1 MVKPE
6 RVLDAL
12 GDPTRRL
19 VFKRLRAGT
28 RSVREIAEGL
38 KVSRPA
44 VSQHLKVL
52 KTAGLAVVRIDGT
65 RRLYSIDTR
74 GIEAV
79 RIWLDG
85 FWDQALV
92 AFKSATKREISRLFD
107 RQQAGRRRDPET
119 GR

>member
-1 MVKPE
+1 MTMINAE

-28 RSVREIAEGL
+28 RSVREISEGL

-52 KTAGLAVVRIDGT
+52 KTAGLAVVRTDGT
-65 RRLYSIDTR
+65 RRLYAIDTR
-74 GIEAV
+74 GIEAM
-79 RIWLDG
+79 RSWLDE
-85 FWDQALV
+85 FWDQALA
-92 AFKSATKREISRLFD
+92 AFKKAAEREAARERKL
-107 RQQAGRRRDPET
+107 R
-119 GR
+119 